1 MFQTTP
7 ITWLQEFS
15 TPPLTIFMQSLSF
28 IGYPTFYIIF
38 ILVLFFCI
46 DHKKGWE
53 ILHLTLFGA
62 LLTILAKEIEF
73 DGLDEF
79 CHHYLAKINELAI
92 GTARIR
98 EEKKGT
104 FKIERMAILKEYRKK
119 GVGRAIMEEILKHYL
134 NLNKVNN
141 LILNSQIEA
150 KDFYK
155 KFGFVEVGEE
165 FIEANIIHKKMMY
178 NV

>member
-1 MFQTTP
+1 M
-7 ITWLQEFS
+7 LK
-15 TPPLTIFMQSLSF
+15 
-28 IGYPTFYIIF
+28 IIINKIENPSDKKKAF
-38 ILVLFFCI
+38 KIRNLVFCKEQKVS
-46 DHKKGWE
+46 KK
-53 ILHLTLFGA
+53 
-62 LLTILAKEIEF
+62 IEF

-79 CHHYLAKINELAI
+79 CNHYLAKINELPI

-104 FKIERMAILKEYRKK
+104 FKIERMAVLKDYRKK
-119 GVGRAIMEEILKHYL
+119 GVGKAIIKAILKHYL

-165 FIEANIIHKKMMY
+165 FVEANIIHKRMIY
-178 NV
+178 NVKMVPAHGLEPRT

>member
-1 MFQTTP
+1 MP
-7 ITWLQEFS
+7 
-15 TPPLTIFMQSLSF
+15 
-28 IGYPTFYIIF
+28 IIF
-38 ILVLFFCI
+38 VNNIKDQFDKKKAFEIRNLVFCEEQKVS
-46 DHKKGWE
+46 KK
-53 ILHLTLFGA
+53 
-62 LLTILAKEIEF
+62 IEF

-79 CHHYLAKINELAI
+79 CDHYLAKINELAI

-104 FKIERMAILKEYRKK
+104 FKIERMAVLKEYRKK
-119 GVGRAIMEEILKHYL
+119 GVGKAIIKEILKHYL
-134 NLNKVNN
+134 NLNKVDN

-165 FIEANIIHKKMMY
+165 FIEANIIHIKMMY

>member
-1 MFQTTP
+1 M
-7 ITWLQEFS
+7 LK
-15 TPPLTIFMQSLSF
+15 
-28 IGYPTFYIIF
+28 IIVNNVENSSDEKTAF
-38 ILVLFFCI
+38 EIRNLVFC
-46 DHKKGWE
+46 
-53 ILHLTLFGA
+53 
-62 LLTILAKEIEF
+62 KEQKVSEKIEF

-79 CHHYLAKINELAI
+79 CDHYLAKINELPI

-98 EEKKGT
+98 EEKKGA
-104 FKIERMAILKEYRKK
+104 FKIERMAVLKEYRKK
-119 GVGRAIMEEILKHYL
+119 GAGKAIIKEILKHYL

-165 FIEANIIHKKMMY
+165 FVEANIIHKKMMY
-178 NV
+178 NIEMVPAHGLEPRT

>member
-1 MFQTTP
+1 M
-7 ITWLQEFS
+7 LN
-15 TPPLTIFMQSLSF
+15 
-28 IGYPTFYIIF
+28 IIVNNIKNVSDKKKAF
-38 ILVLFFCI
+38 EIRDLVFCKEQKVS
-46 DHKKGWE
+46 KK
-53 ILHLTLFGA
+53 
-62 LLTILAKEIEF
+62 IEF

-79 CHHYLAKINELAI
+79 CNHYIAKINELPI

-104 FKIERMAILKEYRKK
+104 FKIERMAVLKEHRKK
-119 GVGRAIMEEILKHYL
+119 GVGMAIIKAILKDYL
-134 NLNKVNN
+134 NLNKVNH

-165 FIEANIIHKKMMY
+165 FIEANIKHQKMMY